1 MKKIYFWSYIAGF
14 LDADGSVY
22 VQLKKN
28 STYKYKFQ
36 IAPSVVFY
44 QKKTDGIGLPEIY
57 KKLALGYLR
66 NRNDGMVELVINDR
80 DSIRRLLNKTM
91 PYLLLKRKQA
101 RLMIKILDKMDQ
113 IITVKDFIVLAG
125 YVDRFRELNYSKKRT
140 IDTQVVSYHL
150 REIGLLTP

>member
-14 LDADGSVY
+14 LDADGSIY

-44 QKKTDGIGLPEIY
+44 QKETNDIGLPEIY
-57 KKLALGYLR
+57 GILALGYLR

-80 DSIRRLLNKTM
+80 KSIRQLLVKTM
-91 PYLLLKRKQA
+91 PYLLLKTRQA
-101 RLMIKILDKMDQ
+101 KLMVKILDKMDQ
-113 IITVKDFIVLAG
+113 ILTVKDFIDLAE
-125 YVDRFRELNYSKKRT
+125 YIDQFRELNYSKKRT
-140 IDTQVVSYHL
+140 IDAQVVKNHL